1 MQYPAGTSFAVDKQK
16 LNKAVLS
23 NKLFFK
29 QGIYTIRTIRK
40 NQDKIVYTFTY
51 NNTTVDSLS
60 CGTCQEVDK
69 VIAFCRN
76 EPLKEPVNSLETDL

>member
-16 LNKAVLS
+16 LNRALLS

-29 QGIYTIRTIRK
+29 QGLYTIRTIRK
-40 NQDKIVYTFTY
+40 NQNKIVYTFTY

-60 CGTCQEVDK
+60 CDTCKEVDK
-69 VIAFCRN
+69 LIAFCRN
-76 EPLKEPVNSLETDL
+76 EPLKESVNSLETDL

>member
-16 LNKAVLS
+16 LNRALLS

-29 QGIYTIRTIRK
+29 QGLYTIRTIRK
-40 NQDKIVYTFTY
+40 NQNKIVYTFTY

-60 CGTCQEVDK
+60 CDTCKEVDK
-69 VIAFCRN
+69 LIAFCRN